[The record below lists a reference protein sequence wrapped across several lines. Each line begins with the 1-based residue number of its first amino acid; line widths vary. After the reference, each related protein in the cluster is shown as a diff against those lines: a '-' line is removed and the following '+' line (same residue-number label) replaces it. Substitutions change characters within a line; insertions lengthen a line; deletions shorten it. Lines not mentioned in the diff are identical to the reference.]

1 MPAGH
6 AGPGLG
12 AERRAEAA
20 AQPRAALAP
29 RFFPRAAD
37 GRTRPGEDVSHRV
50 SLCGLGLC
58 DAQVLGLLQPHDVQV
73 FALTVRAPSSEPVG
87 CGREPTLGG
96 VVSVGFACV
105 RGFYS
110 RMYIFYFLI
119 N

>member
-1 MPAGH
+1 MATPSPEREGGRFLVPAGH

-58 DAQVLGLLQPHDVQV
+58 DAQVLGLLQPHDVQKLV
-73 FALTVRAPSSEPVG
+73 FILWVSSLHRHDVW
-87 CGREPTLGG
+87 L
-96 VVSVGFACV
+96 
-105 RGFYS
+105 
-110 RMYIFYFLI
+110 
-119 N
+119 